1 MAALSGLDEKLRI
14 YEDSCQHL
22 IQALVSFMKLP
33 RISIVVFPAMSER
46 CSHLHCLQ
54 EALKAEGPQQE
65 LATHATHSAA
75 Q

>member
-1 MAALSGLDEKLRI
+1 MDALSGLDEELRI

-22 IQALVSFMKLP
+22 IQALVSSTKLP
-33 RISIVVFPAMSER
+33 RTSIVVFPAMSER

-54 EALKAEGPQQE
+54 EALKAEVSQQE
-65 LATHATHSAA
+65 VATHATHSAA